1 MQKPELMVA
10 VRDFETLKTAI
21 DSGADAIEIAGEEFG
36 FLSAASHRF
45 SNKEIRRA
53 VTIAHEKG
61 VRLFVAAN
69 IIAHHQDI
77 EKLRRFL
84 KELVELQADGVIVAD
99 PGVLLTVQET
109 APELTIHV
117 NMEMGIT
124 NWQSVQFWA
133 DAGASRVVLAKE
145 LNFANIQEICE
156 NVSAE
161 IESQVHGPI
170 CIFYTGRQIL
180 TNYHRYRGTEPE
192 HEQEITH
199 YALKEEKRSEDYYP
213 VYEDER
219 GTYVMSSA
227 DLCLI
232 EYIPELA
239 TAGLASF
246 RIETRPYGTQHVR
259 AVVSAYREAVETYV
273 QYPENYR
280 FRQEWLERI
289 QKVSKRPF
297 MQGFYNRESAK

>member
-10 VRDFETLKTAI
+10 VRDLETLKTAL
-21 DSGADAIEIAGEEFG
+21 DSGANGIEIVGEEFG

-45 SNKEIRRA
+45 SNEEIRRA
-53 VTIAHEKG
+53 AVIAHEKG
-61 VRLFVAAN
+61 ARLFVAAN
-69 IIAHHQDI
+69 IIAHHEDI

-84 KELVELQADGVIVAD
+84 KELVEMEVDGVIAAD

-109 APELTIHV
+109 APELTLHV

-145 LNFANIQEICE
+145 LNFGNIQEICE

-180 TNYHRYRGTEPE
+180 TNYQRYRGTELK
-192 HEQEITH
+192 HKQEITQ

-232 EYIPELA
+232 EYIPDLA
-239 TAGLASF
+239 AAGLASL
-246 RIETRPYGTQHVR
+246 RIETRPYGTQYVR
-259 AVVSAYREAVETYV
+259 AVVSAYREAVEAYM
-273 QYPENYR
+273 QDPDNYQ

-297 MQGFYNRESAK
+297 MQGFYNRETAK

>member
-10 VRDFETLKTAI
+10 VRDLETMKSAI
-21 DSGADAIEIAGEEFG
+21 DAGANAIEIVGEEFG

-45 SNKEIRRA
+45 ANEEIERA
-53 VTIAHEKG
+53 VSMAHDKG
-61 VRLFVAAN
+61 TRLFVGTN

-84 KELVELQADGVIVAD
+84 RELADMRVDGVIVAD

-109 APELTIHV
+109 VPELTVHV

-133 DAGASRVVLAKE
+133 EAGAKRVVLAKE
-145 LNFANIQEICE
+145 LNFANIQEVCK

-180 TNYHRYRGTEPE
+180 TNYHRYRGTELDSK
-192 HEQEITH
+192 QEIAH

-232 EYIPELA
+232 EYIPELVA
-239 TAGLASF
+239 TGLASF
-246 RIETRPYGTQHVR
+246 RIETRPYGPRYTK
-259 AVVSAYREAVETYV
+259 AVVSAYREAIEVYM
-273 QYPENYR
+273 QSPENYQ
-280 FRQEWLERI
+280 FRPEWLERI
-289 QKVSKRPF
+289 KEVSKRPF
-297 MQGFYNRESAK
+297 MQGFYNREAAK